1 MRYEGIVYR
10 PPSEARSLIIQL
22 TIGCARNTCTF
33 CTMYKEKNFRI
44 RKLEDVVKDLKESR
58 NTYSYVRRIFLADG
72 DALIVKTPDLLYILS
87 EIRRLFPECER
98 VTSYGAPA
106 DVLLKTPEELLQLR
120 KAGLEMVYIG
130 AESGDNEVLKNIRKG
145 VTAEETVEACLKLKK
160 AGIKVS
166 MMLISGMGSRVR
178 SKEHALASAKITSL
192 IKPEYVS
199 FLTLRVY
206 PGTPLYDQVK
216 SGEFQ
221 RMSPMEL
228 LDELKLFLKNVDS
241 EGSVFRSNHA
251 SNYVDLGGNLNQ
263 DIPRMLAQI
272 EEAQA
277 DHDFKPDF
285 MRGL

>member
-44 RKLEDVVKDLKESR
+44 RKLEDVVNDLKESR
-58 NTYSYVRRIFLADG
+58 NTYSYVHRIFLADG

-145 VTAEETVEACLKLKK
+145 VSAEETVEACLKLKK

-216 SGEFQ
+216 NGEFQ

-251 SNYVDLGGNLNQ
+251 SNYVDLGGNLNR

>member
-44 RKLEDVVKDLKESR
+44 RKLEDVVNDLKESR

-145 VTAEETVEACLKLKK
+145 VSAEETVEACLKLKK

-216 SGEFQ
+216 NGEFQ

-251 SNYVDLGGNLNQ
+251 SNYVDLGGNLNR

>member
-44 RKLEDVVKDLKESR
+44 RKLEDVVNDLKESR

-216 SGEFQ
+216 NGEFQ

-251 SNYVDLGGNLNQ
+251 SNYVDLGGNLNR

>member
-1 MRYEGIVYR
+1 
-10 PPSEARSLIIQL
+10 
-22 TIGCARNTCTF
+22 
-33 CTMYKEKNFRI
+33 MYKEKNFRI
-44 RKLEDVVKDLKESR
+44 RKLEDVVNDLKESR

-216 SGEFQ
+216 NGEFQ

-251 SNYVDLGGNLNQ
+251 SNYVDLGGNLNR

>member
-216 SGEFQ
+216 NGEFQ

-228 LDELKLFLKNVDS
+228 LDELKLFLKSVDS

-251 SNYVDLGGNLNQ
+251 SNYVDLGGDLNR

-272 EEAQA
+272 EEAQS

>member
-33 CTMYKEKNFRI
+33 CTMYKQKNFRI
-44 RKLEDVVKDLKESR
+44 RKLEDVVRDLKECR
-58 NTYSYVRRIFLADG
+58 DTYSYVRRIFLADG

-106 DVLLKTPEELLQLR
+106 DVLLKTPEELLQLH
-120 KAGLEMVYIG
+120 KAGLDMVYIG

-251 SNYVDLGGNLNQ
+251 SNYVDLGGDLNG
-263 DIPRMLAQI
+263 DIPKMLAQI
-272 EEAQA
+272 EEAEA

>member
-44 RKLEDVVKDLKESR
+44 RKLEDVVRDLKESR

-216 SGEFQ
+216 NGEFQ

-251 SNYVDLGGNLNQ
+251 SNYVDLGGDLNR

-272 EEAQA
+272 EEAQS

>member
-44 RKLEDVVKDLKESR
+44 RKLEDVVRDLKESR
-58 NTYSYVRRIFLADG
+58 DTYSYVRRIFLADG

-106 DVLLKTPEELLQLR
+106 DVLLKTPEELLQLH

-251 SNYVDLGGNLNQ
+251 SNYVDLGGDLNR

>member
-216 SGEFQ
+216 NGEFQ

-251 SNYVDLGGNLNQ
+251 SNYVDLGGDLNR

>member
-33 CTMYKEKNFRI
+33 CTMYKQKNFRI

-58 NTYSYVRRIFLADG
+58 DTYSYVRRIFLADG

-106 DVLLKTPEELLQLR
+106 DVLVKTPEELLQLR

-216 SGEFQ
+216 NGEFQ
-221 RMSPMEL
+221 RMSPTEL

-251 SNYVDLGGNLNQ
+251 SNYVDLGGDLNR